1 LARGLRGTA
10 CPPHVP
16 PKNEKK
22 FTIKMDSFKA
32 EFKSLFD
39 KLTKHTETLEESN
52 RVLRDALKSLLNEDD
67 IKELPAYTLIK
78 MTYSPYLDE
87 SGTAVASVVK
97 EKQVQKDIYDPL
109 HAPPSSRYGS
119 KKSSASSA
127 SSASSTV
134 DIKRPLAMA
143 TPVHVSPVKTEES
156 THYSSQMPD
165 MNSCLLS
172 LSSNSVKP
180 AVKQVVKQSPAA
192 NDIKPK
198 STETVYRVEIQGKN
212 YLRYNDFLY
221 DETTKMRAGKLS
233 DFKLGTTTDPQ
244 ELSPIKD
251 FPNYYLGQ
259 ESVAYILINGDVAQA
274 VGTYENGDLALWE

>member
-1 LARGLRGTA
+1 
-10 CPPHVP
+10 
-16 PKNEKK
+16 
-22 FTIKMDSFKA
+22 MDSFKA
-32 EFKSLFD
+32 EFKSLFE

-67 IKELPAYTLIK
+67 IKELPAYTLLK

-87 SGTAVASVVK
+87 SVTAVSSVVK

-127 SSASSTV
+127 SSAV

-172 LSSNSVKP
+172 KP
-180 AVKQVVKQSPAA
+180 AVKPVVKQSS
-192 NDIKPK
+192 DIKPK